1 MSITAL
7 YIPLKMGNTFFAE
20 HFGGIKMKYDLIEI
34 ISIIF
39 DIFNNPV
46 GIAAGIVAIAV
57 GILMCIYRDKKS
69 RIIYICYLAAL
80 TALGVFVFVDG
91 NSPDLL
97 ALPLFMIPLFAVT
110 LVIFLIYDFAKV
122 LMKNK

>member
-1 MSITAL
+1 
-7 YIPLKMGNTFFAE
+7 
-20 HFGGIKMKYDLIEI
+20 MKYDLIEI

-46 GIAAGIVAIAV
+46 GITAGIVAIAA

-80 TALGVFVFVDG
+80 TALGVFVFIDG

-97 ALPLFMIPLFAVT
+97 ALPLFMMPFFAVT

-122 LMKNK
+122 LIKNK

>member
-1 MSITAL
+1 
-7 YIPLKMGNTFFAE
+7 
-20 HFGGIKMKYDLIEI
+20 MKYDLIEI
-34 ISIIF
+34 ISTIF

-46 GIAAGIVAIAV
+46 GITAGIVAIAV
-57 GILMCIYRDKKS
+57 GILCIYRDKKS

-80 TALGVFVFVDG
+80 TALGVFVFIDG

-110 LVIFLIYDFAKV
+110 LVIFLIYDFVKV
-122 LMKNK
+122 LIKVLIKNK